1 MKKKL
6 KELLSESLPREELSN
21 VYGSYDIGG
30 DIPIIRLTS
39 ASEKNAAKI
48 ADALM
53 SVHGN
58 VKTVLAQTSPIAG
71 EFRLRRLTQSPLFID
86 LTIGS
91 LLLERRVIL
100 S

>member
-1 MKKKL
+1 LKKKL

-58 VKTVLAQTSPIAG
+58 VKTVLAQTSSIAG
-71 EFRLRRLTQSPLFID
+71 EFRLRRLTHIPSFYRFNYR
-86 LTIGS
+86 LTA
-91 LLLERRVIL
+91 LER
-100 S
+100 